1 MSDERR
7 IDEMVLALTGMRDI
21 DNEGRCIVL
30 LIQQGFRAY
39 EIADWLDEALTLARM
54 VRADTAQKSGAPDA
68 AP

>member
-7 IDEMVLALTGMRDI
+7 IDEMVIALIGMRDL
-21 DNEGRCIVL
+21 DNEGRCIVA

-39 EIADWLDEALTLARM
+39 EVADWLDEALTLARM
-54 VRADTAQKSGAPDA
+54 VRAENLQQAGAPDA